1 MAELFGLA
9 LDVRPTSVPI
19 VVSKQQDGDGMWGRR
34 SLERVLRR
42 VVDQDLC
49 VDLLADLN
57 VTRLRQV
64 DRLIFSFGTH
74 IGFGQLSN

>member
-9 LDVRPTSVPI
+9 LDLRLTSVPT
-19 VVSKQQDGDGMWGRR
+19 VVPKQQDSDGMWGRR
-34 SLERVLRR
+34 SLECVLCRII
-42 VVDQDLC
+42 DQDLC

-64 DRLIFSFGTH
+64 DRPLFSSGTH
-74 IGFGQLSN
+74 ISFGQLGN